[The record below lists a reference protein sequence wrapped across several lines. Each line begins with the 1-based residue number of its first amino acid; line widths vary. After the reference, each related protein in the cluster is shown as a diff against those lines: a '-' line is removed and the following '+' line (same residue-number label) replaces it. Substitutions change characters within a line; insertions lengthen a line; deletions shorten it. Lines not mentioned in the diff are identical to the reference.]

1 MENTNEVKLKVQ
13 KPYYQMNMW
22 EKMAFNIKK
31 AIKNKISN
39 FHFSVVKFIIAL
51 VLIAILTVVVI
62 VIISNRTQFPKKTPY
77 DKTGFIHA
85 NELNKENLYFENDD
99 YTFEIDYK
107 TTHIT
112 LTDKASNTKWTSTPI
127 DNQKKDVLT
136 LWYASGI
143 SEVLEF
149 GSYEKSVNYLSTK
162 NFYIR
167 ENTFERSVEVLYNFG
182 GKIKVDY
189 TDFPKVIEKS
199 RYETLILNKFKDY
212 IDTLTGTEKTEA
224 NRALRRLESS
234 YKLEQNEYRLDNG
247 QSMTDTYINNL
258 NYIFY
263 EICGYTK
270 DDLEYDNNQYG
281 IVIDKTYPRFE
292 VSIKYTLTDEGL
304 DVQLINE
311 SIVDY
316 EDAPLVYIDVLPY
329 FGCGLSTDEG
339 YALIPDG
346 SGIILDFNSKRSY
359 TSAYEARLYGT
370 DYSITND
377 LAPSNIQKLSLGV
390 YGMKVND
397 TGFINIAKSGAES
410 CGVIYENST
419 KAKPYNTANYRYYY
433 RECDYY
439 WFSSLSQPVNI
450 TTWTNQYNAKSLD
463 LLITKVGGDGN
474 YSEMAKVYQQ
484 YLVKEGLLYQNDQTK
499 DICLDLTLIGG
510 YLEKKKFLG
519 IPYEK
524 VSSLTNT
531 EEVKEIID
539 ELLDKQI
546 TNINVIYEGFFNQGI
561 KPTYEGKIDYNHVIG
576 SRKKLKQLN
585 SYLENKQLE
594 FYPSYLISSAYTKE
608 NLNDKNLVKNIYG
621 KVVAR
626 YDLLEPV
633 YTLNTK
639 TRPLYTLHI
648 DTYQKTLKKITKE
661 LNKMGTSN
669 IGFLDFGSE
678 LYGNY
683 QNKYTYYKSDTINA
697 YQEAMNVYSS
707 NFEKVMTKNPNDY
720 AFKYTTLALDVPFKG
735 TDYQIV
741 NYSVPFYQLVV
752 SGYLDYSFEPFNLND
767 EYTFDY
773 YKMKALEYASNISML
788 WTYKK
793 TEELIGTEYD
803 HYYSTY
809 YKNWID
815 ETVSIYQ
822 EMSKTKVY
830 ESTLVYHEIIDNNQK
845 LAHSKYANG
854 LEIIFNYTNEG
865 YIYQGVLVEANSYKV
880 VKEALNG

>member
-1 MENTNEVKLKVQ
+1 MENTKETKLKVQ

-22 EKMAFNIKK
+22 EKWGFH
-31 AIKNKISN
+31 IKNAVKNKCAQI
-39 FHFSVVKFIIAL
+39 HFSIVKCIIL
-51 VLIAILTVVVI
+51 VVLIAVLAIVVV
-62 VIISNRTQFPKKTPY
+62 VVVSHRTKFPEKLPY

-85 NELNKENLYFENDD
+85 NEWNKENILFENDA
-99 YTFEIDYK
+99 YTFELDYK

-112 LTDKASNTKWTSTPI
+112 LTDKANHTTWTSTPV
-127 DNQKKDVLT
+127 DNTKKDVLT
-136 LWYASGI
+136 LGYASGI

-149 GSYEKSVNYLSTK
+149 GSYEKSVNYLDTK

-167 ENTFERSVEVLYNFG
+167 ERLTDASVEVLYCFG

-199 RYETLILNKFKDY
+199 RYETLILNKFKEY
-212 IDTLTGTEKTEA
+212 IETLTGTEQREA
-224 NRALRRLESS
+224 RSALKRLESS
-234 YKLEQNEYRLDNG
+234 YKLEENAYRLDNG
-247 QSMTDTYINNL
+247 QSMSTTYINNL

-270 DDLEYDNNQYG
+270 EDLEYDNSQYG
-281 IVIDKTYPRFE
+281 IVIDRTYPRFE
-292 VSIKYTLTDEGL
+292 VSIQYTLTNEGL
-304 DVQLINE
+304 EVKLVNE

-346 SGIILDFNSKRSY
+346 SGILLDFNSKRSY

-370 DYSITND
+370 DYSMTNT
-377 LAPSNIQKLSLGV
+377 LVPSHVQKLSLGV

-410 CGVIYENST
+410 CGIIYENST
-419 KAKPYNTANYRYYY
+419 KAKPYNTTKYRYYY

-450 TTWTNQYNAKSLD
+450 TTWANQYNSKTLN
-463 LLITKVGGDGN
+463 LLIATVNGDGN
-474 YSEMAKVYQQ
+474 YAQMAQLYQQ
-484 YLVKEGLLYQNDQTK
+484 YLVKEDLLVQKDQTN
-499 DICLDLTLIGG
+499 DIMLDLTFIGG
-510 YLEKKKFLG
+510 YLEEKNYLG

-531 EEVKEIID
+531 DEVKEIID
-539 ELLDKQI
+539 ELLEKQI

-561 KPTYEGKIDYNHVIG
+561 KSTYAGKIKYNNEIG
-576 SRKKLKQLN
+576 SRKKLNQLN
-585 SYLENKQLE
+585 HYLETKQID
-594 FYPSYLISSAYTKE
+594 FYPSYRISSAYTKD
-608 NLNDKNLVKNIYG
+608 NLKDKNLVKNIYG

-626 YDLLEPV
+626 YDALEPV
-633 YTLNTK
+633 YTLDTK
-639 TRPLYTLHI
+639 TRALYTLHI
-648 DTYQKTLKKITKE
+648 DTYQKTLTKITKE
-661 LNKMGTSN
+661 LNKIGTSN

-683 QNKYTYYKSDTINA
+683 QNKYTYYKSDTIDA
-697 YQEAMNVYSS
+697 YQEAMRMYSHQ
-707 NFEKVMTKNPNDY
+707 FEKVMTTHPNDY
-720 AFKYTTLALDVPFKG
+720 AFPYTTLALDVPMKG

-741 NYSVPFYQLVV
+741 KYSVPFYQLVV

-788 WTYKK
+788 WTYQK
-793 TEELIGTEYD
+793 TEKLIGTEYD
-803 HYYSTY
+803 AYYSTY
-809 YKNWID
+809 YKNWMD
-815 ETVSIYQ
+815 ETIRIYQ
-822 EMSKTKVY
+822 EMQKTKVY
-830 ESTLVYHEIIDNNQK
+830 ESALIDHEILENNQN
-845 LAHSKYANG
+845 LAHSKYKNG
-854 LEIIFNYTNEG
+854 LEIIFNYTNED
-865 YIYQGVLVEANSYKV
+865 YYYQGILVEANSYRI